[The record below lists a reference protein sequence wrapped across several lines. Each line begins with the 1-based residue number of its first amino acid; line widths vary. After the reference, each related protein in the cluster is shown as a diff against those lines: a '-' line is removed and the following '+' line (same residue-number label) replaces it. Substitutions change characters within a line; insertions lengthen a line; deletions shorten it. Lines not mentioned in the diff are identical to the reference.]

1 MYNTLK
7 YHIGLIVIDNFTM
20 FKRQIKNFRK
30 FLEKVA
36 LRAILGYHVL
46 TYLGNLE
53 NVVPFVFKYIYILI
67 IIGEGLIRN
76 IKKIVNNFIRNFYN
90 ISHNNILLNLY

>member
-46 TYLGNLE
+46 NTSWGLGKCCS
-53 NVVPFVFKYIYILI
+53 NVYA
-67 IIGEGLIRN
+67 
-76 IKKIVNNFIRNFYN
+76 
-90 ISHNNILLNLY
+90 

>member
-7 YHIGLIVIDNFTM
+7 YHIELIVIDNFTM

-36 LRAILGYHVL
+36 LRAILGYRVL

-53 NVVPFVFKYIYILI
+53 NVVPFVFKYIYI
-67 IIGEGLIRN
+67 
-76 IKKIVNNFIRNFYN
+76 Y
-90 ISHNNILLNLY
+90 IS

>member
-7 YHIGLIVIDNFTM
+7 YHIELIVIDNFTM

-36 LRAILGYHVL
+36 LRAILGYRVL

-53 NVVPFVFKYIYILI
+53 NVVPFVFKYIYFFFHNYWSNIC
-67 IIGEGLIRN
+67 EGLIRN
-76 IKKIVNNFIRNFYN
+76 VKKIVNNFLCKMITLCV
-90 ISHNNILLNLY
+90 SKL

>member
-1 MYNTLK
+1 M
-7 YHIGLIVIDNFTM
+7 M
-20 FKRQIKNFRK
+20 FKRQIKNFQE

-53 NVVPFVFKYIYILI
+53 NVVPFVFKHIYLNFHNYWSNIC
-67 IIGEGLIRN
+67 GGLIQN
-76 IKKIVNNFIRNFYN
+76 VKKM
-90 ISHNNILLNLY
+90 

>member
-36 LRAILGYHVL
+36 LRAILGYRVL

-53 NVVPFVFKYIYILI
+53 NVVLFVFKYIYIFFI
-67 IIGEGLIRN
+67 IIGQIFV
-76 IKKIVNNFIRNFYN
+76 KD
-90 ISHNNILLNLY
+90 

>member
-36 LRAILGYHVL
+36 LRAILGYRVL
-46 TYLGNLE
+46 THLSNLE
-53 NVVPFVFKYIYILI
+53 NVVPFIFKYIYIY
-67 IIGEGLIRN
+67 
-76 IKKIVNNFIRNFYN
+76 KF
-90 ISHNNILLNLY
+90 S